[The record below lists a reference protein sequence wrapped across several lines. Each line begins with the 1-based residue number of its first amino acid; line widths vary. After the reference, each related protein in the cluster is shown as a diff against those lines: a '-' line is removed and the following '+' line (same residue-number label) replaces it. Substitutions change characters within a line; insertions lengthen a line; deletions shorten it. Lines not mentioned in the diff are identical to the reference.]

1 MNDKL
6 KPTLGQVFMSVLGA
20 MFGVQSKKN
29 LERDFQ
35 YGTFSQYA
43 IIGGLFSV
51 AFVFA
56 VWGVVGLVMNAAG
69 V

>member
-56 VWGVVGLVMNAAG
+56 
-69 V
+69 